1 MLSQNENSTKTNQ
14 NKLGEKIRDG
24 NQVINV
30 DSYRNRDG
38 ENNELSSNNS
48 DNFCT
53 NEKKR
58 DHTCNKP
65 LNKGYIASEFTSID

>member
-1 MLSQNENSTKTNQ
+1 MPTSTKTNQ
-14 NKLGEKIRDG
+14 NKLGDKIRDG
-24 NQVINV
+24 NQAINI
-30 DSYRNRDG
+30 DSYRNRNG
-38 ENNELSSNNS
+38 ETKELLSNNS
-48 DNFCT
+48 DDFYT